1 MQTVDPHR
9 GDGCLSTRIMSRRSR
24 PSRSRRRCFFPGH
37 FLCVSWLVLG
47 LLGGGCEPGA
57 GSTGSSDVRI
67 AVIPKGTTHDFWKSV
82 HAGAIKAER
91 EINAGGGPTIEVI
104 WKGPQKEDDRAQQ
117 IMVVQ
122 NFIAARVDGIVLAPL
137 DDTALLAPV
146 RSATGEGIPVVVFD
160 SGLKGE
166 VGKDF
171 VAYISTDNYKGGV
184 LGAKRLGEILGG
196 RGKVILLRYQEGSDS
211 TTLREKGFLD
221 TIASDFPG
229 ITMISSDLYA
239 GATVETGYQRSQN
252 LLIRFGKEVNGIFC
266 PNESSTFG
274 MLRALEEAALAGK
287 VKFVGFDSSESLVEG
302 MREGKI
308 HGLVLQNPIKMCYLA
323 VKAMYD
329 RIQGKDVETSVDTG
343 ATMVTRDNMDQAEVK
358 QLHSPDLAEWLEQ

>member
-1 MQTVDPHR
+1 MQTVDLQE
-9 GDGCLSTRIMSRRSR
+9 GDGCPGTVFMSRRDRPVGR
-24 PSRSRRRCFFPGH
+24 PSPS
-37 FLCVSWLVLG
+37 FLCASLLALA
-47 LLGGGCEPGA
+47 LLGAGCDPG
-57 GSTGSSDVRI
+57 SGSSGSLQI

-91 EINAGGGPTIEVI
+91 EINAAGGPTIKVT
-104 WKGPQKEDDRAQQ
+104 WKGPQKEDDRSQQ

-122 NFIAARVDGIVLAPL
+122 NFTALRVDGIVLAPL
-137 DDTALLAPV
+137 DDTALLRDV
-146 RSATGEGIPVVVFD
+146 RAATGAGIPVVIFD

-196 RGKVILLRYQEGSDS
+196 KGKVILLRYQEGSDS

-239 GATVETGYQRSQN
+239 GATVETGFQRSQN
-252 LLIRFGKEVNGIFC
+252 LIARFGKEVDGIFC

-287 VKFVGFDSSESLVEG
+287 VKFVGFDSSESLVEA
-302 MREGKI
+302 MREDKI

-323 VKAMYD
+323 VKTIYD
-329 RIQGKDVETSVDTG
+329 KIQGKEVEKNVDTG
-343 ATMVTRDNMDQAEVK
+343 ATMVTKDNMDEAEIK
-358 QLHSPDLAEWLEQ
+358 QLHSPDLAEWLE

>member
-1 MQTVDPHR
+1 MQTVLLRP
-9 GDGCLSTRIMSRRSR
+9 GDGFDITGTVTMVLR
-24 PSRSRRRCFFPGH
+24 PGSRSRRAPG
-37 FLCVSWLVLG
+37 LPPLLG
-47 LLGGGCEPGA
+47 LLVCLLGWGCEPGA
-57 GSTGSSDVRI
+57 DSGALQI

-91 EINAGGGPTIEVI
+91 EINAAGKPGVEVI
-104 WKGPQKEDDRAQQ
+104 WKGPQKEDDRSQQ

-122 NFIAARVDGIVLAPL
+122 TFIARGVDGIVLAPL

-146 RSATGEGIPVVVFD
+146 RAATGAGIPVVIFD

-171 VAYISTDNYKGGV
+171 VSYIATDNYKGGV

-196 RGKVILLRYQEGSDS
+196 KGKVILLRYQEGSES
-211 TTLREKGFLD
+211 TTLREQGFLD
-221 TIASDFPG
+221 TLAKDFPD
-229 ITMISSDLYA
+229 IVLISSNLYA

-252 LLIRFGKEVNGIFC
+252 LLARFSTEVDGIFC

-274 MLRALEEAALAGK
+274 MLRALEEAGLAGK
-287 VKFVGFDSSESLVEG
+287 VKFVGFDSSESLVEAL
-302 MREGKI
+302 REDKI
-308 HGLVLQNPIKMCYLA
+308 HGLVLQNPIRMCYLA

-329 RIQGKDVETSVDTG
+329 SIQGKEVEAVIDTA
-343 ATMVTRDNMDQAEVK
+343 ATMVTRDNMDQPEIK
-358 QLHSPDLAEWLEQ
+358 QLHSPDLTQWLEP